1 MITNGIY
8 FIAFIVVYFS
18 LLISHKLPSIVLVKD
33 FSPAF
38 QDPPCY
44 CNIELYI
51 TSEDEAGILLV

>member
-8 FIAFIVVYFS
+8 FMAFIVVYFS
-18 LLISHKLPSIVLVKD
+18 PFISKKLLSTVLVKD

-44 CNIELYI
+44 CNIEVYI
-51 TSEDEAGILLV
+51 TTKDETVILLV